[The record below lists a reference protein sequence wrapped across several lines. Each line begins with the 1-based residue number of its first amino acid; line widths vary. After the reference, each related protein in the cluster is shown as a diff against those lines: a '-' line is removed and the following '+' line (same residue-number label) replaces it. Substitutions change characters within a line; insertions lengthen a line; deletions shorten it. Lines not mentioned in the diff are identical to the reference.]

1 MLEVLTRN
9 AVPIADLYN
18 QYVSD
23 LKTIFSE
30 FETEE
35 VENESFTVY
44 ITKSKNVK
52 IVVSNGGANSGIEI
66 KEYCNDDSRTIT
78 WTGNLSFAFYRMVKS
93 EFGIAMSSTIDKS
106 NASEAHSDWEQLSW
120 FIGKGINTDTNEPCM
135 GLVTTENQY
144 NGDGRHS
151 LFLATDLHNQIEK
164 IDASVSLFQGTS
176 AAMPVLTNMFSYMY
190 PFEFDDVYIKLQS
203 QGQYGKM
210 LIENEKF
217 ISGTDFC
224 LEYTD

>member
-1 MLEVLTRN
+1 MIEVITRN
-9 AVPIADLYN
+9 AVSIADLYN
-18 QYVSD
+18 QYIAD
-23 LKTIFSE
+23 LKTVFSD

-52 IVVSNGGANSGIEI
+52 FFVTKLSAGGVVIE
-66 KEYCNDDSRTIT
+66 EYCNDDSRRIT
-78 WTGNLSFAFYRMVKS
+78 WTGSYAFASYRMVKS
-93 EFGIAMSSTIDKS
+93 EFGIAMSSTIDTTNVS
-106 NASEAHSDWEQLSW
+106 DAQSDWKRLSW
-120 FIGKGINTDTNEPCM
+120 FIGEGINTDTNEPCT

-144 NGDGRHS
+144 SGDGRHS
-151 LFLATDLHNQIEK
+151 LFVATDLHHRIEK
-164 IDASVSLFQGTS
+164 IDAAVSLFQGSS
-176 AAMPVLTNMFSYMY
+176 AAIPVLTNMFSYMY

-203 QGQYGKM
+203 QAQYGKL

-224 LEYTD
+224 LKYTD